1 MEIQMAIHGIIR
13 NDPFERGG
21 IFMQQLSLSLLPDR
35 LAVCRLGPNEAIPQW
50 VFSTSFWSVT
60 RTDEELSLILPEELV
75 PSSWKAEKG
84 WRCLKVLGPLDF
96 SITGVVAS
104 LSTPLAQ
111 AGVSILAIST
121 YDTDYLLVRNDDVDR
136 AKEVLIDHGHRI
148 SP

>member
-13 NDPFERGG
+13 NSRFEGG
-21 IFMQQLSLSLLPDR
+21 GVFMQQLSLSLLPGR

-96 SITGVVAS
+96 SITGIIAS
-104 LSTPLAQ
+104 LSTLLAE

-121 YDTDYLLVRNDDVDR
+121 YDTDYLLVRSGDVDR
-136 AKEVLIDHGHRI
+136 AKEILIEHGHRI